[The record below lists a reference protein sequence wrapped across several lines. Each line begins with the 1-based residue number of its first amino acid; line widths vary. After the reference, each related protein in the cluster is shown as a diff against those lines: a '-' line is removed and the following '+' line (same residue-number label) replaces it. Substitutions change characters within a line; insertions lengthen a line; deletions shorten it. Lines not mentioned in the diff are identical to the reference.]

1 MLPRTEP
8 APFYVSRWAHAPQA
22 QGNEGKKVFAKAEAA
37 YRHWNERSE
46 VLLMSR
52 AREDVF
58 SYGNVPPSQVFHVK
72 TRYVYRGKG
81 RPQPFD
87 LDDE

>member
-1 MLPRTEP
+1 
-8 APFYVSRWAHAPQA
+8 
-22 QGNEGKKVFAKAEAA
+22 
-37 YRHWNERSE
+37 
-46 VLLMSR
+46 MSR